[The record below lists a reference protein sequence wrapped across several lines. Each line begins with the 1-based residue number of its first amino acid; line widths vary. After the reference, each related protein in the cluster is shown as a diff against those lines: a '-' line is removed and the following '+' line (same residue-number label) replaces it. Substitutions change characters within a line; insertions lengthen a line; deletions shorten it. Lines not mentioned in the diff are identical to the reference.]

1 MSKTGKRMVLTDSSV
16 NRYGYRVLTSGIT
29 NLEQFKKNPVLLY
42 MHYRDEGYDGSYRA
56 IGHWDD
62 LQIDGDQLT
71 GVPVFDCT
79 DPLSCAVACKYEA
92 GTLNAVSIG
101 FLPIATSEDKA
112 DLLPGQQRA
121 TVTKWELLEASIVD
135 IPANANAVRLNMT
148 VGSTSQLTAAT
159 EGGALELIPEL
170 KPAQETTTT
179 ETLKTDIRM
188 KFKQT
193 WMSVLQ
199 FLGIKPEEAEQTA
212 VGEEQLEL
220 LNAEMTR
227 LNAEN
232 ATLKADGNT
241 ASTRLS
247 ALESENASLRKQ
259 VETLQAAPV
268 PPAAADPAP
277 AAEPQS
283 AQTENLATRLDA
295 ALDNHDF
302 AGFCDLLESEGLV
315 NKL

>member
-1 MSKTGKRMVLTDSSV
+1 MAKTGKRMVLTDSTL
-16 NRYGYRVLTSGIT
+16 NRYGYRVITSGIT
-29 NLEQFKKNPVLLY
+29 NLEQFRRNPVLLY
-42 MHYRDEGYDGSYRA
+42 MHYRDDGGRGAYRA

-62 LQIDGDQLT
+62 LQLDGDRLT

-79 DPLSCAVACKYEA
+79 DELSQSVADKYEA

-101 FLPIATSEDKA
+101 FLPLATSNKDA
-112 DLLPGQQRA
+112 DLLPGQTRA

-148 VGSTSQLTAAT
+148 VGAGTLSATAA

-170 KPAQETTTT
+170 SRETTT
-179 ETLKTDIRM
+179 EPKPKGDIKM

-220 LNAEMTR
+220 LNAEMAR
-227 LNAEN
+227 LQGEN
-232 ATLKADGNT
+232 AKLTEGGNAT
-241 ASTRLS
+241 AERLA
-247 ALESENASLRKQ
+247 ALETENAALRQQ
-259 VETLQAAPV
+259 VETLQAAPA
-268 PPAAADPAP
+268 PAPAADPAP
-277 AAEPQS
+277 ANEPQG
-283 AQTENLATRLDA
+283 AQTDTLSARLDA
-295 ALDNHDF
+295 TLEGNDF
-302 AGFCDLLESEGLV
+302 AGFCSLLEEEGLV
-315 NKL
+315 GKL

>member
-29 NLEQFKKNPVLLY
+29 NLEQFRKNPVLLY

-112 DLLPGQQRA
+112 DLLPGQRRA
-121 TVTKWELLEASIVD
+121 TVTRWELLEASIVD

-159 EGGALELIPEL
+159 DGGALELIPEL
-170 KPAQETTTT
+170 DNINNRLKP
-179 ETLKTDIRM
+179 DIAM
-188 KFKQT
+188 NFKQT

-232 ATLKADGNT
+232 STLKADGAT
-241 ASTRLS
+241 ASQRLS
-247 ALESENASLRKQ
+247 ALETENAALKQQ

-283 AQTENLATRLDA
+283 AQTDTLATRLDA

-302 AGFCDLLESEGLV
+302 ASFCNLLEAEGLV
-315 NKL
+315 KDL